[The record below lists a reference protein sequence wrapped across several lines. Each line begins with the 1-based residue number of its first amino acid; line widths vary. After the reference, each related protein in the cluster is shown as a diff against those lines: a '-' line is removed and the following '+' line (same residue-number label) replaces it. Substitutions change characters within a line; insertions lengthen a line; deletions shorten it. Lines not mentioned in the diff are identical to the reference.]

1 MKKMKKNN
9 YILLSI
15 LLLASLYFI
24 FKQLDEQ
31 PQLIGVTEACGNYP
45 ENYQFIDIEN
55 DPNFVFKGD
64 PAYNSVLLW
73 DVEGNSVNVNSFRE
87 CEHYV
92 NGGWNHVPETSVE
105 QISTKLN
112 CDEYL
117 RYQGEN
123 DYLLDLIEINNK
135 EFFKNLD
142 CVGAIKQVRYD
153 DSSIKILEVYNSKF
167 FNLIFS
173 QLLLIV
179 FILFIKKVKK
189 IYFLLVPIYALAVS
203 LYFNFL
209 LDLNII
215 NFVFFSNTLIATLYL
230 YENYES

>member
-1 MKKMKKNN
+1 MKKNSF
-9 YILLSI
+9 ILFSLVV
-15 LLLASLYFI
+15 LASFYF
-24 FKQLDEQ
+24 FLKQQDDQ
-31 PQLIGVTEACGNYP
+31 PELTGVTEACGDYP
-45 ENYQFIDIEN
+45 ENYQFIDIGN
-55 DPNFVFKGD
+55 DPNFIFNAD
-64 PAYNSVLLW
+64 PTYNSVSLW
-73 DVEGNSVNVNSFRE
+73 DVEGNTVNVNSFRE

-92 NGGWNHVPETSVE
+92 KGGWNYLPETSIE
-105 QISTKLN
+105 KTPTKLN

-117 RYQGEN
+117 RHQGEN

-142 CVGAIKQVRYD
+142 CVGAVKQIRYD
-153 DSSIKILEVYNSKF
+153 DSSVKILEVYNSKF

-173 QLLLIV
+173 QLLLIF
-179 FILFIKKVKK
+179 FILLIKKVKK

>member
-1 MKKMKKNN
+1 M
-9 YILLSI
+9 
-15 LLLASLYFI
+15 
-24 FKQLDEQ
+24 
-31 PQLIGVTEACGNYP
+31 
-45 ENYQFIDIEN
+45 
-55 DPNFVFKGD
+55 
-64 PAYNSVLLW
+64 
-73 DVEGNSVNVNSFRE
+73 NSFRE

-92 NGGWNHVPETSVE
+92 NGGWNYLPVTLTEKS
-105 QISTKLN
+105 STKLN

-123 DYLLDLIEINNK
+123 DYLLDLIEIDKK

-142 CVGAIKQVRYD
+142 CVGAVKQVRYD
-153 DSSIKILEVYNSKF
+153 DSSVKILEVYNSKY

-173 QLLLIV
+173 QLLFIT
-179 FILFIKKVKK
+179 FILFVTKVKK
-189 IYFLLVPIYALAVS
+189 IYFLLVPIYAFAVS

-215 NFVFFSNTLIATLYL
+215 NFVFFTNTLIGTLYL